1 MCLNIFIQIIFS
13 KYFLKNLLLPKYF
26 CFTQQIFPGGQL
38 RRQDTRDNEIPQ
50 AARLVQQQ
58 PPPRPAAPPP
68 AAEQLPVAAQLV
80 QDPPQLQETVRSVAD
95 NKVRAAVTV
104 QTKLESHA
112 RKTEFPH
119 EYWILIVLPL
129 YSLAKCSPHPRESAE
144 SE

>member
-1 MCLNIFIQIIFS
+1 MCRTIFIQIIFVQI
-13 KYFLKNLLLPKYF
+13 FLKNLLVPKYF
-26 CFTQQIFPGGQL
+26 SFTQQIFPGGQL

-68 AAEQLPVAAQLV
+68 AGEQLPVAAQLV
-80 QDPPQLQETVRSVAD
+80 QEPPQLQETVRSVAD
-95 NKVRAAVTV
+95 NKVSAA
-104 QTKLESHA
+104 LESHA

>member
-1 MCLNIFIQIIFS
+1 M
-13 KYFLKNLLLPKYF
+13 PKYF
-26 CFTQQIFPGGQL
+26 SFTQQIFAGGQL

-80 QDPPQLQETVRSVAD
+80 QEPPQLQETVRSVAD
-95 NKVRAAVTV
+95 NKVSAE
-104 QTKLESHA
+104 LESHA

>member
-1 MCLNIFIQIIFS
+1 MH
-13 KYFLKNLLLPKYF
+13 KYF

-95 NKVRAAVTV
+95 NKVRAAVLCRPRGSHTRA
-104 QTKLESHA
+104 KLN
-112 RKTEFPH
+112 FPMS
-119 EYWILIVLPL
+119 IGF
-129 YSLAKCSPHPRESAE
+129 
-144 SE
+144 